1 MISALQGARVLVT
14 GGSGLLGSHLCEA
27 LVDAGAAEVR
37 VLDNFL
43 RGRRSN
49 LEAAEAKGTIRLTEG
64 SITDA
69 ALVSKLIDGVDYVC
83 HLAALRVPRCT
94 QEPEACVEVMVRGT
108 HLLLQAAAKAGVR
121 KVLYA
126 SSVVVYGDPEYQPLD
141 ERHPLN
147 STALYGAAKIAGEQF
162 CRAYHRSHGLPYV
175 VLRYFNLYGPRM
187 SLEGDTEVMIKW
199 LDKLEHGEAPVVHGD
214 GSAAIDWVHVRDAVR
229 ASMLALDSP
238 LDGEVLNVASGR
250 AATLKELLELLI
262 ELTGSQVSPRYEAP
276 PNAFTGISRIGGTEK
291 AKRLLQFETQ
301 ISLREG
307 LQELTAW
314 YRQVKRAAAVRA

>member
-1 MISALQGARVLVT
+1 MSPTLEGARVLVT

-43 RGRRSN
+43 RGRRAN
-49 LEAAEAKGTIRLTEG
+49 LEAAAARGTVRLTEG

-69 ALVSKLIDGVDYVC
+69 TLVSKLVDGADFVC

-94 QEPEACVEVMVRGT
+94 QEPDQCLEVMVRGT
-108 HLLLQAAAKAGVR
+108 HVLLQAAAKAGVR

-126 SSVVVYGDPEYQPLD
+126 SSVVVYGDPEYQPMD

-162 CRAYHRSHGLPYV
+162 CRAWHKSHRLPYV
-175 VLRYFNLYGPRM
+175 TLRYFNMYGSRM
-187 SLEGDTEVMIKW
+187 GLEGDTEVMIKW
-199 LDKLEHGEAPVVHGD
+199 LDKLEAGEAPVIHGD
-214 GSAAIDWVHVRDAVR
+214 GSTAIDWVHVRDAVR
-229 ASMLALDSP
+229 ASVLALNSP
-238 LDGEVLNVASGR
+238 LNDETVNIASGR
-250 AATLKELLELLI
+250 AITLKELLELLI
-262 ELTGSQVSPRYEAP
+262 ELTGARVSPRYEAP
-276 PNAFTGISRIGGTEK
+276 PNAFTGISRIGATER

-301 ISLREG
+301 VSLREG
-307 LQELTAW
+307 LQELVAW
-314 YRQVKRAAAVRA
+314 YRQAKRTATVG